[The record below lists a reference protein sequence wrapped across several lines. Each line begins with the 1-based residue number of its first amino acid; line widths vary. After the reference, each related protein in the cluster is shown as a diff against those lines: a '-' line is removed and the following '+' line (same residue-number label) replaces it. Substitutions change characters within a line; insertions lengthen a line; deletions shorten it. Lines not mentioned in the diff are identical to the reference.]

1 VTKKFVIS
9 FDTMGQDREI
19 PDDVRRQ
26 VLETVRVFVQHWQRA
41 EQECL
46 TQDRDARIAVM
57 TRDPEAEAAQN
68 ERVNEI
74 INKAVEELL
83 AVEQPED
90 APPIDEEYR
99 KLEVENLRLKTQA
112 RMFIP
117 DGELHDSIK
126 EIQNYHTIKMPRIIQ
141 ALMFLMKI
149 DHDSIC
155 EPHSNRLFWKHARTH
170 IGDLLNRVNEYVIL
184 GKKEDNFLGYQTLN
198 YVDKITGEIT
208 PEEVDS
214 YHPAFAR
221 LFKWLHAAVALRKQD
236 IIRRKAIAKRDR
248 EHRDQRIDEK
258 QQRDIARQTA
268 LQEANDAWL
277 AAN

>member
-1 VTKKFVIS
+1 MTKKFVIS

-170 IGDLLNRVNEYVIL
+170 IGELLNRVNEYVIL
-184 GKKEDNFLGYQTLN
+184 GKKEDNFLGY
-198 YVDKITGEIT
+198 
-208 PEEVDS
+208 
-214 YHPAFAR
+214 
-221 LFKWLHAAVALRKQD
+221 
-236 IIRRKAIAKRDR
+236 
-248 EHRDQRIDEK
+248 
-258 QQRDIARQTA
+258 
-268 LQEANDAWL
+268 
-277 AAN
+277 